1 MTVLRRLII
10 TPFESAIAALL
21 VISGA
26 AQLLGAGLIDPVRAL
41 LPPWEA
47 AALSWLSVGTGLVMM
62 AGSAAAAKG
71 AEICGL
77 LLLVAVITC
86 RFLLYGVYLGFG
98 SGFVVTGVFD
108 TAVVAA
114 ALARLWTVGR
124 GDVIVRV
131 RGGSHGLGG

>member
-1 MTVLRRLII
+1 MTVLRRLVIA
-10 TPFESAIAALL
+10 PFESAIAALL
-21 VISGA
+21 IISGA
-26 AQLLGAGLIDPVRAL
+26 AQLLNAGLIDPVRAL

-47 AALSWLSVGTGLVMM
+47 TALSGLSIGTGLMMM
-62 AGSAAAAKG
+62 AGSAAASKG
-71 AEICGL
+71 AEIAGL
-77 LLLVAVITC
+77 LLLIAVITC

-124 GDVIVRV
+124 GDVIVRL
-131 RGGSHGLGG
+131 RGGGHGLG